1 MSEDNIKRYDRTMV
15 NFSNWGIATIVVLYL
30 LILAGGVVRSSGA
43 GMGCPDWPKC
53 FDRIVPPTHVD
64 ELPANYQEIYKNHG
78 YGSTEFNAVKTWIEY
93 INRLL
98 GVLTGFFIL
107 ISFGLSIKIRKSN
120 PKIFYLMLATFILVL
135 IQGWLGG
142 QVVATNLHALLVSIH
157 MVLAL
162 VIVALVIWA
171 VYLAK
176 HPATENKVEVP
187 VLWRNLLIWTLVL
200 IFVQVIIGTQ
210 VREQIDFLSVLMID
224 ASRQSWVDSLTWRLE
239 IHRILALPI
248 IVVSIFG
255 WLKVKKLNVKA
266 GYFFGITAGLAILQ
280 VLLGVFLSYLGLP
293 PVAQALHILVASLLV
308 GSHFY
313 CLLLIKI
320 EGKKLK

>member
-1 MSEDNIKRYDRTMV
+1 MSGDNIKRYDRTMGK
-15 NFSNWGIATIVVLYL
+15 FSNWGIATIVVLYL

-64 ELPANYQEIYKNHG
+64 QLPSNYQEIYKDHG
-78 YGSTEFNAVKTWIEY
+78 YGSTEFNVVKTWTEY

-107 ISFGLSIKIRKSN
+107 VTFGLSIKIKKTN

-135 IQGWLGG
+135 FQGWLGG

-176 HPATENKVEVP
+176 DPTLESKVEVP
-187 VLWRNLLIWTLVL
+187 KFWRNLFVWTWVLVL
-200 IFVQVIIGTQ
+200 IQVVMGTQ
-210 VREQIDFLSVLMID
+210 VREQIDFLSDVMINS
-224 ASRQSWVDSLTWRLE
+224 SRQSWVDSLTWRLE

-248 IVVSIFG
+248 IGVLIVG
-255 WLKVKKLNVKA
+255 WLKVKKLNAKA
-266 GYFFGITAGLAILQ
+266 GNIFGITAVLAIVQ

-308 GSHFY
+308 GAQFY
-313 CLLLIKI
+313 CLLLIRI
-320 EGKKLK
+320 EGKR